1 MTLSAVD
8 GWGMPPDDNKTSSL
22 SSNESA
28 ITGGA

>member
-8 GWGMPPDDNKTSSL
+8 GWGLPWDDQTSSL